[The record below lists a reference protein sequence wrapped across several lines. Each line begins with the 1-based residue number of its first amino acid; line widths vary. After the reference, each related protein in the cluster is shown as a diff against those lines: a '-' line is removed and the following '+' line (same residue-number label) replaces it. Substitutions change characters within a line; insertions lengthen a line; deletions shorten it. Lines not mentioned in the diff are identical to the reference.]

1 MQKKRLV
8 NFYETIS
15 LDKNRRMKN
24 GFWILILGVVA
35 VSPAQKKRLN
45 VEQAIFCDSHNPSI
59 VELHSLSLSSIEER
73 KNTYKLCLQQND
85 GKKKIEMDFEN
96 RNSNLKRRSNCLSH
110 CALFLIF
117 IVKLRLFLLSLSL
130 MCKKGCHN

>member
-59 VELHSLSLSSIEER
+59 VELHSL
-73 KNTYKLCLQQND
+73 
-85 GKKKIEMDFEN
+85 
-96 RNSNLKRRSNCLSH
+96 
-110 CALFLIF
+110 ALFDRGEKEHL
-117 IVKLRLFLLSLSL
+117 
-130 MCKKGCHN
+130 